1 MGKGILLSKKFL
13 GTFSVFVP
21 IDRYIYICICTCTYI
36 YIYRS
41 LIRFLRFI
49 LKTNRSLIS
58 AQCKFITVLKTNIK
72 KRGKSVEI

>member
-1 MGKGILLSKKFL
+1 MGEGILLSKKFL
-13 GTFSVFVP
+13 GTFSVFIP
-21 IDRYIYICICTCTYI
+21 IDRYVYMYMYMYI